1 MVWRIAFHV
10 WVVLVLSTVAAGA
23 QQRENAYVGTWRL
36 DVPATT
42 STGKKPIAGMLTISE
57 VGDGR
62 LRVHVQELLDGS
74 HENIWSFSFG
84 RVGKQTRVRGV
95 PDIDTVVTTAAGKRA
110 GRCLF
115 KKGDALVTEVATE
128 VDPDA
133 TVLTITTKT
142 LQSAGEPLLIRY
154 VYRRHTS

>member
-1 MVWRIAFHV
+1 MIWRSALQI
-10 WVVLVLSTVAAGA
+10 WVALVLSTVVAGA
-23 QQRENAYVGTWRL
+23 SQRENAYVGTWRL
-36 DVPATT
+36 DVAATT

-62 LRVHVQELLDGS
+62 LRVHVQELLDAS
-74 HENIWSFSFG
+74 RESVWSFSFG
-84 RVGKQTRVRGV
+84 KVGKRTPVRGV
-95 PDIDTVVTTAAGKRA
+95 PEFDTVVTTAAGKRA

-115 KKGDALVTEVATE
+115 KKGETLVTEVATE

-142 LQSAGEPLLIRY
+142 LHSAGEPLLTRY

>member
-1 MVWRIAFHV
+1 
-10 WVVLVLSTVAAGA
+10 
-23 QQRENAYVGTWRL
+23 
-36 DVPATT
+36 
-42 STGKKPIAGMLTISE
+42 
-57 VGDGR
+57 
-62 LRVHVQELLDGS
+62 
-74 HENIWSFSFG
+74 
-84 RVGKQTRVRGV
+84 
-95 PDIDTVVTTAAGKRA
+95 
-110 GRCLF
+110 LF

>member
-1 MVWRIAFHV
+1 MIWRRAFQV

-23 QQRENAYVGTWRL
+23 QQRGNAYVGTWRL

-42 STGKKPIAGMLTISE
+42 STGKKPISGMLTISE

-74 HENIWSFSFG
+74 HENVWSFSFG
-84 RVGKQTRVRGV
+84 KVGKRTPVRGV
-95 PDIDTVVTTAAGKRA
+95 ADIDTVVTTAAGKRA

-115 KKGDALVTEVATE
+115 KKGDTLVTEVATE

-133 TVLTITTKT
+133 RVLTITTKT
-142 LQSAGEPLLIRY
+142 LQSAGEPLLTRY